1 MQERTTRAGWR
12 HGLQGRLLVL
22 TAAGMVA
29 SYLAA
34 GVVSEVAIARSEMR
48 VVEERRLAA
57 AALAAHLDAG
67 IVAAF
72 AALQQVTLE
81 PRIEMT
87 QENGELRAALR
98 AAHRRIGWVDT
109 VFITDHEGRV
119 LLAEPAMPAEG
130 VLASLAARVAET
142 LESTRPTVTD
152 LVPNP
157 TGPGATFL
165 LVPVWRPG
173 ELPSSAIGAMAIPD
187 AHAFGRLLAPMRRA
201 RPGSFAVLDSR
212 GVVLAADARRPL
224 DPDTTSESVVGT
236 TGWRVHVTPVGPAS
250 PAGPARRTIAALA
263 AAVFGGMLLLAWGT
277 ARSLKSPIASLTAAT
292 ERIAGGEMDVALPPS
307 SNDEV
312 GRLAASFER
321 MRRALKDSLQEIAT
335 ANRTLEQ
342 RVEARTAE
350 LTRLYE
356 ELQSRDRQRVALLA
370 KIIGA
375 QEDERKR
382 VAREIHDESCQLLV
396 ALDLRLSAALGDE
409 SAGGAREALL
419 AARGLA
425 AHTQDALRRL
435 MYDLRPSELDDV
447 GLIPAIRSCA
457 DRHLVP
463 AGVKTRLELP
473 DDFPR
478 LPHAIETA
486 LFRAVQEVIINIERH
501 AQADRALVQV
511 RRDPDANVVI
521 EIEDDGEGF
530 DPASIRPSPEGR
542 GLGLVGLRERIELI
556 GGVADIESA
565 PGAGT
570 RVVLRVPMPA
580 AVTEAPCHAFG
591 S

>member
-1 MQERTTRAGWR
+1 
-12 HGLQGRLLVL
+12 
-22 TAAGMVA
+22 
-29 SYLAA
+29 
-34 GVVSEVAIARSEMR
+34 
-48 VVEERRLAA
+48 
-57 AALAAHLDAG
+57 
-67 IVAAF
+67 
-72 AALQQVTLE
+72 
-81 PRIEMT
+81 
-87 QENGELRAALR
+87 
-98 AAHRRIGWVDT
+98 
-109 VFITDHEGRV
+109 
-119 LLAEPAMPAEG
+119 
-130 VLASLAARVAET
+130 
-142 LESTRPTVTD
+142 
-152 LVPNP
+152 
-157 TGPGATFL
+157 
-165 LVPVWRPG
+165 
-173 ELPSSAIGAMAIPD
+173 MAIPD

-201 RPGSFAVLDSR
+201 RPGSFALLDSR
-212 GVVLAADARRPL
+212 GVVLAADARTPL
-224 DPDTTSESVVGT
+224 NPNTTSESVVGT

-250 PAGPARRTIAALA
+250 PTGPARRTIAALA

-277 ARSLKSPIASLTAAT
+277 ARSLKSPIASLTEAT

-307 SNDEV
+307 SDDEV
-312 GRLAASFER
+312 GRLSASFDR

-356 ELQSRDRQRVALLA
+356 ELQSRDRQRAALLA
-370 KIIGA
+370 KVIGA
-375 QEDERKR
+375 QEEERKR

-396 ALDLRLSAALGDE
+396 ALDLRLSAALADLP
-409 SAGGAREALL
+409 AGGGSSEALL

-425 AHTQDALRRL
+425 SHTQAALRRL

-473 DDFPR
+473 EDFPR

-530 DPASIRPSPEGR
+530 DPGSVTPSAEGR
-542 GLGLVGLRERIELI
+542 GLGLVGLRERIDLI
-556 GGVADIESA
+556 GGVTEIESA

-580 AVTEAPCHAFG
+580 AIAEAPCHASG